1 MVSLA
6 PWITLKAKGWF
17 SIILSNWLKRGLS
30 GEAKQ
35 PIAMSAPAVNMAD
48 PNKVVDL
55 AWLFVSLRRIIEP
68 RIMLSISVTPRRM
81 AGCTQL
87 LEHAADANTNI
98 IGDKSKTTSCKEVS
112 KEEFALGS
120 WIEYAI
126 MVAITEEAVITVGT
140 LQTADLIGFFDR
152 SCVGISGVSEER
164 SVGRPGVRRR
174 GQNVN
179 F

>member
-1 MVSLA
+1 
-6 PWITLKAKGWF
+6 
-17 SIILSNWLKRGLS
+17 
-30 GEAKQ
+30 
-35 PIAMSAPAVNMAD
+35 
-48 PNKVVDL
+48 
-55 AWLFVSLRRIIEP
+55 
-68 RIMLSISVTPRRM
+68 M
-81 AGCTQL
+81 AGCTQFSASIFSDV
-87 LEHAADANTNI
+87 LEHTADASTNI
-98 IGDKSKTTSCKEVS
+98 IDDKSKTTSCKEMS

-164 SVGRPGVRRR
+164 SVGVAGFRRR
-174 GQNVN
+174 GQNRKA